1 MATWPA
7 EVAPT
12 IDAHFGDKQGLENQ
26 HINGGGGMF
35 TLGSKMPDNQNTIG
49 RRNRDIDSYNR
60 GAL

>member
-1 MATWPA
+1 LMATWPA

-26 HINGGGGMF
+26 HINGGGMF
-35 TLGSKMPDNQNTIG
+35 TLGKQMPDNQDAHG

-60 GAL
+60 GSL